1 MLDNW
6 LEARYV
12 LAMAK
17 KQINV
22 RLPEELIARMDER
35 QNLVGATREQWI
47 ERALNWALSQ
57 PVTKQKTVTVI
68 EV

>member
-1 MLDNW
+1 
-6 LEARYV
+6 
-12 LAMAK
+12 MAK